1 MTVVNKLHLEREVKP
16 FSVEPLLRPN
26 SIAIVGIS
34 SKKGSAGAAV
44 LQNIK
49 NFQYKG
55 KVYLVSRNNKEI
67 EGEPCVPTIDDL
79 PKGIDLVVL
88 CIPRDGIVE
97 AVEACVRREAKAV
110 IIFASG
116 FAETGEAG
124 QRDQQK
130 IRQLALENGLIVAG
144 PNMIGLLNNIDGIC
158 ITMGRNSNYSPFVG
172 PHGVG
177 IIAQS
182 GGMMANIR
190 IASEHRDIPVSYAIS
205 TGNEALVG
213 VEDYLAFLIEDEQ
226 TRVITLFAEQ
236 IRRPQLFLKLVRKA
250 REKGKPIILL
260 HTGRSEKSRESAKSH
275 TGAMTGDYAII
286 ETLLKHEA
294 VIMVDS
300 LDELYD
306 VTYLLT
312 RYPNPSP
319 NGLGL
324 ITDSGAFKG
333 FAIDYCEA
341 LGIQLPELT
350 NECKSKLSEILPP
363 FASLDNPLDL
373 TAQGMA
379 HMDIYGR
386 SAEVLLDET
395 EIGSLVISLMPGT
408 SLEKARS
415 LLPVLKQSTKPMAY
429 AIMGGDSPLPDQ
441 AIREIK
447 ESGIP
452 FFRSPERALTAM
464 ARLIQYAQQLSKIE
478 DYSHTKKDL
487 SPALSSN
494 IVLQPGVL
502 PEYRGKELLADLGI
516 TIPEGGLVKTYDE
529 ANELAHKIGYPVV
542 LKIQSSQL
550 AHKSEIG
557 GVIVNIKDENELQN
571 AWQELE
577 KKSQPFNIDG
587 FLLEKMAPPGLE
599 MVVGARR
606 ESQWGPVVMVGL
618 GGIWVEVLQDYKLLP
633 PDLDKNLIVDEILS
647 LKSAKLLTG
656 ARGRPP
662 ADIEALADVVAKIGE
677 IMICKDDILE
687 IDINPLI
694 VYPQGHGIS
703 ALDALIVVKDN

>member
-1 MTVVNKLHLEREVKP
+1 MVNKLHLEREVKP

-97 AVEACVRREAKAV
+97 AVEACVRREAKSV

-205 TGNEALVG
+205 TGNEAVVG

-386 SAEVLLDET
+386 SAEVLLEET

-464 ARLIQYAQQLSKIE
+464 GRLIQYAQQLSKIE
-478 DYSHTKKDL
+478 DYSHTDRDL
-487 SPALSSN
+487 GPTLRTN
-494 IVLQPGVL
+494 IVIQPGVL

-633 PDLDKNLIVDEILS
+633 PDSDKNLIVDEILS